1 MTEILSELVSAIRV
15 EVRAAAAA
23 EERAR
28 RVAEALAPFLCRADL
43 VPSAQLEPDPA
54 GYRQHVLYVEPDGS
68 FSVVALVWLPGQE
81 TSIHDHTSW
90 CVVGTH
96 LGAEEETVYRL
107 DAGADRTVLLPI
119 ATTVHPAG
127 AVTWV
132 TPPGDV
138 HRVRNA
144 ATATAV
150 SLHVYGVDVSLR
162 GTSIRRT
169 YDQPV
174 LTTAASTS

>member
-1 MTEILSELVSAIRV
+1 MTELLSELVAAIRA
-15 EVRAAAAA
+15 EVHAAPTA
-23 EERAR
+23 EESAR
-28 RVAEALAPFLCRADL
+28 RVARALAPFLCRAGL
-43 VPSAQLEPDPA
+43 VPPAQLEPDPA
-54 GYRQHVLYVEPDGS
+54 GYRQHVLHVEPDGA
-68 FSVVALVWLPGQE
+68 FSVVALVWLPGQQ
-81 TSIHDHTSW
+81 TSIHDHTAW

-107 DAGADRTVLLPI
+107 DATGERSVLLPVV
-119 ATTVHPAG
+119 TTVHPAG

-144 ATATAV
+144 TTGTAV
-150 SLHVYGVDVSLR
+150 SLHVYGVDVRQR

-174 LTTAASTS
+174 LTAAGAAR